1 MPGDLLCV
9 QIGVF
14 FANFAIHLVWSGSGR
29 DKCPGH
35 LDKNQ
40 WIWWKKCFRIFLPPW
55 RCSAS
60 TRWSKRLSTSP
71 TRSQGKKF
79 WTIVMGSLTFF
90 SPLYHR
96 NGFIYFPEFCAIVNK
111 KLREEDEE
119 VFRQNMFKVLID
131 YVDDGRIKGA
141 AVTMTFTSNST
152 SILSLS
158 NRLISSDLVRH
169 WASSWKIPR
178 QKVVS
183 NSVNFHWISFGW
195 YGWEEPS
202 LTTIFSFRFQFL
214 LQIS

>member
-1 MPGDLLCV
+1 MCSDWC
-9 QIGVF
+9 F

-40 WIWWKKCFRIFLPPW
+40 WIQWKKCFRIFLPPW

-152 SILSLS
+152 SLLSLS

-183 NSVNFHWISFGW
+183 NSVNFQWISFSW
-195 YGWEEPS
+195 YIWMRR
-202 LTTIFSFRFQFL
+202 TKFNDNI
-214 LQIS
+214 